1 MALKD
6 ELVRESHQKVSNVAS
21 ETLEKIEIFAKNW
34 LQLLLLLLRLVPPAA
49 PAKHH
54 ATEERLLLLLLLL
67 LLPLLH
73 KDTATQPC
81 RTGKHHGPGGRTSP
95 KIPPKKCLTLLLKP

>member
-1 MALKD
+1 MQL
-6 ELVRESHQKVSNVAS
+6 
-21 ETLEKIEIFAKNW
+21 
-34 LQLLLLLLRLVPPAA
+34 LLLLLLRLVPPAA

-54 ATEERLLLLLLLL
+54 APEERLLLLLLLL

-95 KIPPKKCLTLLLKP
+95 KIPPKSV